1 MTSPAMDPALRAAV
15 DDAYRVFGGYRV
27 PAFPLDVCLAC
38 CVSPEDEREL
48 REWPLAQLTRSHLW
62 TYNDSAKKAIQDPRD
77 VGYFV
82 PRLLELLAEGAEI
95 HHSMEVSLDRLG
107 RCPAGSWNGEER
119 AALDRFALAYFD
131 VVLRDGVDRW
141 PDDALTVLAMFE
153 IGGVAIDPLLEF
165 WLQCDAPMAAIQYVW
180 ATYFGFW
187 DDGRYDG
194 AFTADRPAFTE
205 RLTRWLTDAD
215 CRRRF
220 AARLSTPEFRALA
233 QRQHDM
239 GPHPFTTAAEIVLI
253 HLTR

>member
-62 TYNDSAKKAIQDPRD
+62 TYNDSAKKAIQDPRE

-141 PDDALTVLAMFE
+141 PDDALSILLMFD
-153 IGGVAIDPLLEF
+153 IGGVAIEPLLDL
-165 WLQCDAPMAAIQYVW
+165 WLTCEHPMSAVRYVR
-180 ATYFGFW
+180 ATYWDFW
-187 DDGRYDG
+187 DERCYDNPF
-194 AFTADRPAFTE
+194 ASDRPAFGE
-205 RLTRWLTDAD
+205 RLGAWLLDPD
-215 CRRRF
+215 CRQRF
-220 AARLSTPEFRALA
+220 AARLATPEFRALA
-233 QRQHDM
+233 QVQHDM
-239 GPHPFTTAAEIVLI
+239 GPYPFATAADIVLI
-253 HLTR
+253 YLTR